1 MYEHEEIIP
10 ETIML
15 NDMHRYPLKKLQ
27 GELDPILT
35 SLYSII
41 EVFINKNMLHHIWYC
56 KVLKQTHT
64 WKSFQ
69 SNEPIGIF
77 F

>member
-15 NDMHRYPLKKLQ
+15 NDMHRYPLNKLQ
-27 GELDPILT
+27 GELDPILK

-41 EVFINKNMLHHIWYC
+41 EVFINKKHVTPYMIL
-56 KVLKQTHT
+56 
-64 WKSFQ
+64 Q
-69 SNEPIGIF
+69 SVETNTYLEIISK
-77 F
+77 